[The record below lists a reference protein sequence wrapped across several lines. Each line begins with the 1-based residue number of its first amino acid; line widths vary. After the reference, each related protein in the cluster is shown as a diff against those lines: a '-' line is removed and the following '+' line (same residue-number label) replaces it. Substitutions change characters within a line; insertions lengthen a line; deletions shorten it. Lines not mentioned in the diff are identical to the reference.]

1 MEIVESKRKFD
12 EQEKL
17 ALIKIYHAT
26 GGPKWKRNGRCVVHN
41 IMLLICHIFGR
52 GNTRWLSNPEPNTW
66 SGIVIE
72 DGNVTKIILSGN
84 NLSGVLPDIFAALP
98 KLKVLYL
105 NGNDLKGEIPV
116 YVK

>member
-1 MEIVESKRKFD
+1 MLPV
-12 EQEKL
+12 
-17 ALIKIYHAT
+17 A
-26 GGPKWKRNGRCVVHN
+26 RNGKGMEGLRCR
-41 IMLLICHIFGR
+41 LIFFNQDISSLHLD
-52 GNTRWLSNPEPNTW
+52 NTRWLSNPEPNTW

-84 NLSGVLPDIFAALP
+84 NLSGVLPDVFAALP

-116 YVK
+116 YV